1 MGMKVSR
8 RDFLLAAGLTGAGA
22 AVSLPAVGHP
32 MSLLSLVEVEPVSLP
47 VGPARQ
53 AGQPETA
60 GPPTTAPLGYAFFS
74 DEEAAFIEAA
84 VSRLIPSDELGPGA
98 LEAGVSYF
106 IDHQL
111 AGELGFGRAS
121 TWYMQGPFATGDATQ
136 GYQLRLDPR
145 RFYQEA
151 IGDVNAATTAQYGRP
166 FAELQPAEQDEVL
179 SGLQSG
185 DIELATVPA
194 STFFAM
200 LRTNTME
207 GFFAD
212 PIYGGNQDKV
222 GWRLIGFPGVPTREY
237 KGLIAEYWNRPYT
250 VEPVSIAD
258 IMQGLVSSEM

>member
-1 MGMKVSR
+1 MGVKVSR

-22 AVSLPAVGHP
+22 AISLPAVGYS
-32 MSLLSLVEVEPVSLP
+32 MSLMSLVEVEPVSLP
-47 VGPARQ
+47 VSPALQ

-60 GPPTTAPLGYAFFS
+60 GPPTTAPLGYAFLS
-74 DEEAAFIEAA
+74 DDEAAFVEAA

-121 TWYMQGPFATGDATQ
+121 TWYMQGPFATGQATQ

-145 RFYQEA
+145 RFYQQG
-151 IGDVNAATTAQYGRP
+151 IRDVNAATMVQYGRP

-179 SGLQSG
+179 RGLESGST
-185 DIELATVPA
+185 ELATVPA
-194 STFFAM
+194 GAFFSL
-200 LRTNTME
+200 LRTNTVE

-212 PIYGGNQDKV
+212 PIYGGNQDKI
-222 GWRLIGFPGVPTREY
+222 GWRLIGFPGVPTRGY
-237 KGLIAEYWNRPYT
+237 KELVTEYWNRPYIA
-250 VEPVSIAD
+250 EPVSIAD
-258 IMQGLVSSEM
+258 IMQGLVASEM